1 MSSLA
6 RHARNFSQS
15 RLQGLHLLPVKGGQ
29 GVKGVVQDV
38 VRDVHEAGV
47 DLFPASHGREHLLG
61 AAGRVVDEGDAA
73 RVELANPV
81 RNLE

>member
-15 RLQGLHLLPVKGGQ
+15 RHQGLHLLPVEGGQ
-29 GVKGVVQDV
+29 GIEGVVQDV

-47 DLFPASHGREHLLG
+47 DLFPTSHGREHLLG
-61 AAGRVVDEGDAA
+61 AAGRVVDQGYAA
-73 RVELANPV
+73 GVKLTDPV